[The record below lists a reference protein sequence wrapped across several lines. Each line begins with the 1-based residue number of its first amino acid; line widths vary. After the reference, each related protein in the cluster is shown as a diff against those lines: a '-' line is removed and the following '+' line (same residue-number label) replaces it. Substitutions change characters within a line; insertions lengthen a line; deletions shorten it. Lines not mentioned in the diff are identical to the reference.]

1 MSKFREG
8 ETSQFPVDRKDN
20 GIWYGIIAM
29 QASNTSDASIENHRF
44 GFTSS
49 GTGKREFIDKINEL
63 KTHGISYL
71 LLGIWQG
78 QYSTDIFV
86 LDERIIVKR
95 IKLLFPEKYS
105 NG

>member
-1 MSKFREG
+1 MSTFREG
-8 ETSQFPVDRKDN
+8 ETNQFPVDRKDK
-20 GIWYGIIAM
+20 GVWYGIIATKSSPSGSV
-29 QASNTSDASIENHRF
+29 QIEITRF

-49 GTGKREFIDKINEL
+49 VSGKREFLDKINEL

-86 LDERIIVKR
+86 LDEKIIVKR
-95 IKLLFPEKYS
+95 LLDVMK
-105 NG
+105 